1 MLPYQPNCDSLPAP
15 PARPA
20 PLPGAVPVPVPVWVA
35 GDFFDSVS
43 LESFFA
49 TNGFAISFFSG
60 SVSPCSFSVFSATG
74 FKVGDGFEDALATT
88 IFFGEGLGVGFGVG
102 LGVGFGVV
110 FAFAVG
116 LGLGLHICR
125 TIIEQH
131 QGQVGVQSAPGQ
143 GSTFW
148 FSLPLATQQPA

>member
-20 PLPGAVPVPVPVWVA
+20 PLPGAVPLPVPVWVA

-49 TNGFAISFFSG
+49 SNGFAISLFSD

-74 FKVGDGFEDALATT
+74 FRVGDGFEDALATT
-88 IFFGEGLGVGFGVG
+88 IFFGKGVRAGLAVGAGFGVG
-102 LGVGFGVV
+102 LGACFGGFFG
-110 FAFAVG
+110 FAVG
-116 LGLGLHICR
+116 RGFEVRACFAFGYGCC
-125 TIIEQH
+125 
-131 QGQVGVQSAPGQ
+131 
-143 GSTFW
+143 
-148 FSLPLATQQPA
+148 

>member
-35 GDFFDSVS
+35 GGFFDSVS

-60 SVSPCSFSVFSATG
+60 SASPCSFSIFSAIG
-74 FKVGDGFEDALATT
+74 FRVGDGFEDALAAT
-88 IFFGEGLGVGFGVG
+88 IFFGEGVRAGLAVGVGFGVG
-102 LGVGFGVV
+102 FGVV
-110 FAFAVG
+110 LAFAVG
-116 LGLGLHICR
+116 LGLGLR
-125 TIIEQH
+125 P
-131 QGQVGVQSAPGQ
+131 GVAVGVGF
-143 GSTFW
+143 GEGFGVGI
-148 FSLPLATQQPA
+148 

>member
-20 PLPGAVPVPVPVWVA
+20 PLPGAVPLPVPVWVA

-49 TNGFAISFFSG
+49 SNGFAISLFSD

-74 FKVGDGFEDALATT
+74 FRVGDGFEDALATT
-88 IFFGEGLGVGFGVG
+88 IFFGKGVRAGLAVGVGFGVG
-102 LGVGFGVV
+102 LGVV

-116 LGLGLHICR
+116 LGLVLRAGVALC
-125 TIIEQH
+125 
-131 QGQVGVQSAPGQ
+131 VGFG
-143 GSTFW
+143 
-148 FSLPLATQQPA
+148 

>member
-20 PLPGAVPVPVPVWVA
+20 PLPGAVPLPVPVWVA

-60 SVSPCSFSVFSATG
+60 SVSPCSLSVFSATG
-74 FKVGDGFEDALATT
+74 FRVGDGFEDALATT
-88 IFFGEGLGVGFGVG
+88 IFFGKGVRAGLAVGVGFGVG

-116 LGLGLHICR
+116 LGLGLRAGVALCAGFG
-125 TIIEQH
+125 E
-131 QGQVGVQSAPGQ
+131 GFGVGS
-143 GSTFW
+143 
-148 FSLPLATQQPA
+148 

>member
-1 MLPYQPNCDSLPAP
+1 MLPYQPNCDALPAP

-20 PLPGAVPVPVPVWVA
+20 PLPGAVPLPVPVWVA

-49 TNGFAISFFSG
+49 SNGFAISFFSG

-74 FKVGDGFEDALATT
+74 FTVGDGFEDALATT

-102 LGVGFGVV
+102 

-116 LGLGLHICR
+116 LGLGLRAGVALCAGFG
-125 TIIEQH
+125 E
-131 QGQVGVQSAPGQ
+131 GFGVGS
-143 GSTFW
+143 W
-148 FSLPLATQQPA
+148 MSLGAEARYGRSSSES

>member
-1 MLPYQPNCDSLPAP
+1 MLPYHPHGDAQPTR

-74 FKVGDGFEDALATT
+74 FTVGDGFEDALATT
-88 IFFGEGLGVGFGVG
+88 IFFGKGVRDGLAVCVCFG
-102 LGVGFGVV
+102 
-110 FAFAVG
+110 
-116 LGLGLHICR
+116 C
-125 TIIEQH
+125 
-131 QGQVGVQSAPGQ
+131 
-143 GSTFW
+143 
-148 FSLPLATQQPA
+148 

>member
-35 GDFFDSVS
+35 GDFFASVS

-49 TNGFAISFFSG
+49 TNGCAISFFSG
-60 SVSPCSFSVFSATG
+60 SVSPCSFSVFSAAG

-102 LGVGFGVV
+102 LGVV

-116 LGLGLHICR
+116 LGLGLR
-125 TIIEQH
+125 
-131 QGQVGVQSAPGQ
+131 
-143 GSTFW
+143 
-148 FSLPLATQQPA
+148 

>member
-1 MLPYQPNCDSLPAP
+1 MLPYQPNRDSRPAP

-49 TNGFAISFFSG
+49 SDGFAISFFSG

-74 FKVGDGFEDALATT
+74 FRVGDGFEDALATT
-88 IFFGEGLGVGFGVG
+88 IFFGKGVRAGLAVGVG
-102 LGVGFGVV
+102 LAVGFGVV

-116 LGLGLHICR
+116 LGLGLR
-125 TIIEQH
+125 A
-131 QGQVGVQSAPGQ
+131 GVA
-143 GSTFW
+143 
-148 FSLPLATQQPA
+148 L

>member
-20 PLPGAVPVPVPVWVA
+20 PLSGGVPVPVPVWVA

-60 SVSPCSFSVFSATG
+60 SVSPCSFSVFSATV
-74 FKVGDGFEDALATT
+74 FKVGVGFEDALATT
-88 IFFGEGLGVGFGVG
+88 IFFGVG

-116 LGLGLHICR
+116 LGLGLRAGVALCAGFG
-125 TIIEQH
+125 E
-131 QGQVGVQSAPGQ
+131 GFGVGS
-143 GSTFW
+143 
-148 FSLPLATQQPA
+148 